1 MKPDA
6 LLLKA
11 APHLNALTMGLALKN
26 LTEEQASALKAK
38 MEGRRAGFN
47 LLAIAFAG
55 VWLCATVV
63 WLTSIGSQSQLE
75 FSFDAVSQMFALFLV
90 AAFIGMVVFFPF
102 GMWQDHNEATAK
114 RLAPISGTSR
124 CSLALAFLKDG
135 FPEVQAW
142 RDHALSQRDM
152 LRDYDVSVMEAL
164 HVQATAAA
172 RAQLEAADQEAAC
185 REVHGVASAA

>member
-26 LTEEQASALKAK
+26 LTEERASALKSK
-38 MEGRRAGFN
+38 MEQRGTGFK
-47 LLAIAFAG
+47 LFAIAFAG

-63 WLTSIGSQSQLE
+63 WLTSIGSQSQLD
-75 FSFDAVSQMFALFLV
+75 FSFDAVSQMFALFLA
-90 AAFIGMVVFFPF
+90 AAFIGAVAFFPF
-102 GMWQDHNEATAK
+102 GMWQDHNDATAR

-142 RDHALSQRDM
+142 RDHALTQRDV

-164 HVQATAAA
+164 HVQATAAV

-185 REVHGVASAA
+185 REVHGVVSVV